1 MWRFAFFVVALVT
14 LPLQAA
20 TVNTLYQAEVLLPD
34 TDNQTERAARATA
47 LQQVLIKVSG
57 QSDIAGNDV
66 IQKALDNNS
75 AYVSQ
80 LGQST
85 VNGQPA
91 LAVSFDRG
99 KIRDLLT
106 QANATFWSEQRPTI
120 LVWLVEDQGRDRN
133 IVWDQSGNQLQSN
146 LNQFAAMRGLP
157 VLLPIGD
164 FEDVTAISVPDL
176 WGGFAQ
182 PVAQASAR
190 YQPEAVLIARV
201 SGSGAK
207 SQVSWQ
213 LFPNTPAEMLEG
225 NAAPIEGR
233 SQGQDAIQ
241 GMMNTLA
248 DELAARYAVQ
258 LGGATEGGFAIEVA
272 NIRHVEDFF
281 QLEKLLQAMS
291 SVADVDATHLQGDR
305 VRFAIK
311 LLSNEQAFAREL
323 EMEPRLRT
331 QSVSALVREMPQ
343 ETSVAQPVTEG
354 IITPTSREG
363 SASQPLPQLDVSATR
378 ESAASGISQYVWH
391 PNS

>member
-34 TDNQTERAARATA
+34 TDTQTERAARATA

-57 QSDIAGNDV
+57 QSDIAGNEV

-99 KIRDLLT
+99 KVRDLLT

-190 YQPEAVLIARV
+190 YQPEAILIARV
-201 SGSGAK
+201 SGRGAK
-207 SQVSWQ
+207 SQVNWQ

-272 NIRHVEDFF
+272 NVRHVEDFF

-323 EMEPRLRT
+323 EMEPRLRA

-343 ETSVAQPVTEG
+343 EASAAQPVTEG